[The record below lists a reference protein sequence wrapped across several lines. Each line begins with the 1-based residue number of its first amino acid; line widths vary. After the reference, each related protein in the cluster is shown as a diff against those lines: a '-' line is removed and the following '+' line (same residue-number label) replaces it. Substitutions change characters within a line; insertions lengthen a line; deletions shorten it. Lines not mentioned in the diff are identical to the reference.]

1 MKTLSINYS
10 ILINGFIKKFSSV
23 FISYSNLSLLF
34 LDVLVREGVIRGYRP
49 LKSDK
54 IQVFLKYYKG
64 RSVIE
69 DIKPISSSSR
79 SIYFSL
85 EDILYWKNL
94 RSSGYSFLI
103 INSSKKVY
111 SSNELYKYKIGG
123 QVLCII
129 N

>member
-1 MKTLSINYS
+1 MKILSINYS
-10 ILINGFIKKFSSV
+10 IIINGFIKKFSSV
-23 FISYSNLSLLF
+23 SIYHSNLSLLF

-49 LKSDK
+49 LRLNK

-64 RSVIE
+64 RSVIT
-69 DIKPISSSSR
+69 DIKSISSSSC

-103 INSSKKVY
+103 INSSKQVY